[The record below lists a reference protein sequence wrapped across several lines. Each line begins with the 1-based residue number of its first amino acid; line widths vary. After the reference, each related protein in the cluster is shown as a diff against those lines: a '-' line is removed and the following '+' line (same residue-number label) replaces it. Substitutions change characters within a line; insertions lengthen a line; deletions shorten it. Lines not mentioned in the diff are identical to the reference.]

1 MSTLQVLVTT
11 MHDDDLSRYHT
22 MNLASN
28 ALFANQADEYR
39 YLREEINGH
48 CVEQLTTST
57 RGLSRNRN
65 LALSCS
71 DPAADYLMFSD
82 DDLTFYEGYEEM
94 IFREF
99 EKHPSADAIR
109 FNIKDVSTP
118 TAIRGRI
125 KQIKKFRKATKW
137 NSGGYGVIALVVRR
151 SRLLLSNIR
160 FNECF
165 GAGSEN
171 PAGEDSIF
179 MQEMLK
185 RGLRVYLSP
194 STVGELCTVGSTWFS
209 GHDEKYF
216 VLNGMVTYVNHP
228 FLGYLLPFLLA
239 LRFKRRTAT
248 KLSYSTIVRCYFRG
262 IKKYKSKK

>member
-1 MSTLQVLVTT
+1 MPTLQVLVTT
-11 MHDDDLSRYHT
+11 MHDEDLFRYRK
-22 MNLASN
+22 MNLRSD
-28 ALFANQADEYR
+28 ALFANQADGYR
-39 YLREEINGH
+39 YLREEIGGH
-48 CVEQLTTST
+48 CVEQLTTAT

-71 DPAADYLMFSD
+71 DPTADYVMFSD
-82 DDLTFYEGYEEM
+82 DDLTFYDGYEEL

-109 FNIKDVSTP
+109 FNIKDVSKSDGV
-118 TAIRGRI
+118 RLKI
-125 KQIKKFRKATKW
+125 KQIEKFRKATKW

-179 MQEMLK
+179 VKQLLK
-185 RGLRVYLSP
+185 RGFRMYYSP
-194 STVGELCTVGSTWFS
+194 VTIGELCTVGSTWFS

-216 VLNGMVTYVNHP
+216 VLNGKITYINYP
-228 FLGYLLPFLLA
+228 FFSYFLPFVQA
-239 LRFKRRTAT
+239 FRFKRRTAT
-248 KLSYSTIVRCYFRG
+248 KLSYFQIVRAYFKG
-262 IKKYKSKK
+262 IKEYKSNK